1 MRRMAMI
8 ALACVLLSGL
18 AGCGEAGASAQQGTD
33 GLAYLAFSDIDSVC
47 ENPALT
53 QAGRD
58 LLSAQGDGLLLSYVV
73 DSAILL
79 TPEEL
84 GDFDHLVM
92 VSPQWVERFGR
103 PDSLRPVELGSLS
116 VGMRSFLE
124 DQMPIL
130 TADGSVLPDGVGLYR
145 YEGGGL
151 FAFPS
156 GVTLG
161 WAKPVTAQNPLVVLV
176 DHPAQAL
183 NPKSCALPLA
193 SSGNILFSGREQL
206 QSAFAASGLGD
217 YAEIQILENM
227 SP

>member
-1 MRRMAMI
+1 MKRMAI
-8 ALACVLLSGL
+8 LALACVLLSGL

-58 LLSAQGDGLLLSYVV
+58 LLSAQEDSLLLSYVV
-73 DSAILL
+73 DSAILIDD
-79 TPEEL
+79 EL
-84 GDFDHLVM
+84 GDYDHLIM
-92 VSPQWVERFGR
+92 VNPQWVERFGDLDR
-103 PDSLRPVELGSLS
+103 LKPVSFDSLDP
-116 VGMRSFLE
+116 GMQGFLKE
-124 DQMPIL
+124 QMPIL
-130 TADGSVLPDGVGLYR
+130 TADGSVLPKGSGLYE
-145 YEGGGL
+145 YDGGGL
-151 FAFPS
+151 LAFPA

-161 WAKPVTAQNPLVVLV
+161 MAEPVEAKKPLLILIG
-176 DHPAQAL
+176 DPAQVL
-183 NPKSCALPLA
+183 NPKNCALPLA

-227 SP
+227 SL